1 MTDCFALLN
10 FPRRPWLDADA
21 LKQRFHEL
29 STEVHPDRAH
39 DATDEAKAELQRRF
53 AEVNAAHQC
62 LREVKS
68 RVRHLLEL
76 ERGRAPGNVKSIP
89 GEMTEWFMEIGAV
102 CREVDVFLAK
112 KEAQDSPLLQA
123 ALMGE
128 GMALND
134 KVTELHGRL
143 QLELAKVDAELQ
155 SLGQAWE
162 ALDGQAEGRGE
173 ALPLARLES
182 LGQRLGFWSKWSDQ
196 LAERSSRL
204 MF

>member
-1 MTDCFALLN
+1 
-10 FPRRPWLDADA
+10 
-21 LKQRFHEL
+21 
-29 STEVHPDRAH
+29 VHPDRAH

-53 AEVNAAHQC
+53 AEVNAAHEC
-62 LREVKS
+62 LREAKS

-76 ERGRAPGNVKSIP
+76 EFGHAPTNVQSIP
-89 GEMTEWFMEIGAV
+89 GEMTDWFMEIGAV
-102 CREVDVFLAK
+102 CREVDAFLAK
-112 KEAQDSPLLQA
+112 KDSQDSPLLQV

-134 KVTELHGRL
+134 RVTAVHGRL
-143 QLELAKVDAELQ
+143 QSELAKVDDELK

-162 ALDGQAEGRGE
+162 VRAVE
-173 ALPLARLES
+173 LPLAKLEA
-182 LGQRLGFWSKWSDQ
+182 LGQRLGFWTKWSAQ

>member
-10 FPRRPWLDADA
+10 FPRRPWLAPDA

-29 STEVHPDRAH
+29 SAEVHPDQAH
-39 DATDEAKAELQRRF
+39 DATDEAKAELQQRF
-53 AEVNAAHQC
+53 TEVNAAHQC
-62 LREVKS
+62 LGDAKS

-76 ERGRAPGNVKSIP
+76 ELGQAPGNVKSIP
-89 GEMTEWFMEIGAV
+89 GEMTDWFMEIGAV
-102 CREVDVFLAK
+102 CREVDAFLAR

-128 GMALND
+128 GMELNE
-134 KVTELHGRL
+134 KVAKMHGRL
-143 QLELAKVDAELQ
+143 QAELARVDAELQ

-162 ALDGQAEGRGE
+162 ALDGQAEGRTE
-173 ALPLARLES
+173 ALPLTRLEA
-182 LGQRLGFWSKWSDQ
+182 LGQRLGFWVKWSGQ

>member
-1 MTDCFALLN
+1 
-10 FPRRPWLDADA
+10 
-21 LKQRFHEL
+21 
-29 STEVHPDRAH
+29 
-39 DATDEAKAELQRRF
+39 
-53 AEVNAAHQC
+53 
-62 LREVKS
+62 
-68 RVRHLLEL
+68 
-76 ERGRAPGNVKSIP
+76 
-89 GEMTEWFMEIGAV
+89 MEIGAV
-102 CREVDVFLAK
+102 CREVDAFLAK

-143 QLELAKVDAELQ
+143 QSELAMVDAELQ

-162 ALDGQAEGRGE
+162 ALDGQAEGRGG
-173 ALPLARLES
+173 ALPLAKLES
-182 LGQRLGFWSKWSDQ
+182 LGQRLGFWSKWSAQ